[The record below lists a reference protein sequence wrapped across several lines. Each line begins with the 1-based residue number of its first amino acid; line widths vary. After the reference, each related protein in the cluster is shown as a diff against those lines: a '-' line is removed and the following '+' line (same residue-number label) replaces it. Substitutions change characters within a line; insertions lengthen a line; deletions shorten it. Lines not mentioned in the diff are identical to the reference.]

1 MSGQKLGLAVSI
13 TSVGEARGRE
23 EQREEQVKE
32 GKVKEEPTNIKTEP
46 EEVRELF
53 RAVPT
58 TFGLSELELHALR
71 HVCSLNFLSIVIL
84 VDVLKLILVISW

>member
-46 EEVRELF
+46 EEVRELSF
-53 RAVPT
+53 PLFIWTVQVRASC
-58 TFGLSELELHALR
+58 SETRSFIDFPIYRIPCGCVETDPSDL
-71 HVCSLNFLSIVIL
+71 
-84 VDVLKLILVISW
+84 W